1 MSVPQQFPRLGASAC
16 VFRDGRVL
24 IVQRAKPPAER
35 LWSLPGGHVEP
46 GETALAAAR
55 RELGEETGI
64 AADLD
69 HLVGLFDIVRRDEA
83 GAVTL
88 HYAIACYA
96 GHWRSG
102 EAAAAGDALAVR
114 WVGLA
119 ELSGLA
125 LAPHVKDAI
134 GRARTLLNL

>member
-46 GETALAAAR
+46 GETALAAAQ

-64 AADLD
+64 AA
-69 HLVGLFDIVRRDEA
+69 HLEHFVGLFDIIRRDDK

-96 GHWRSG
+96 GLWRSG
-102 EAAAAGDALAVR
+102 EAEAAGDALAVR
-114 WVGLA
+114 WVLPA

-125 LAPHVKDAI
+125 SAPNVKEAI
-134 GRARTLLNL
+134 GRARLLLNI

>member
-24 IVQRAKPPAER
+24 IVQRAKPPAQGI
-35 LWSLPGGHVEP
+35 WSLPGGHVEP
-46 GETALAAAR
+46 GETALAAAQ

-64 AADLD
+64 AAHLE
-69 HLVGLFDIVRRDEA
+69 HLVGLFDIIRRDDQ

-96 GHWRSG
+96 GLWRSG
-102 EAAAAGDALAVR
+102 EAAAASDAMAVR
-114 WVGLA
+114 WVRPT

-125 LAPHVKDAI
+125 FAPHVTEAI

>member
-1 MSVPQQFPRLGASAC
+1 MSIPQQFPKLGASAC

-46 GETALAAAR
+46 GETARAAAQ

-64 AADLD
+64 AADLE
-69 HLVGLFDIVRRDEA
+69 HLVGLFDIIRRDDK
-83 GAVTL
+83 GVVTL

-96 GHWRSG
+96 GRWRSG
-102 EAAAAGDALAVR
+102 EAAAASDALAVR
-114 WVGLA
+114 WARLA

-134 GRARTLLNL
+134 GRARMLLNL

>member
-1 MSVPQQFPRLGASAC
+1 MTAPQQFPRLGASAC

-24 IVQRAKPPAER
+24 IVQRGKEPGR
-35 LWSLPGGHVEP
+35 GIWSLPGGHVEP
-46 GETALAAAR
+46 GETALAAAQ

-69 HLVGLFDIVRRDEA
+69 HLVGLFDIVRRDDQ

-102 EAAAAGDALAVR
+102 EAAAAGDAMAVR
-114 WVGLA
+114 WVVPD

-125 LAPHVKDAI
+125 FAPHVRQAI
-134 GRARTLLNL
+134 ERARVLLRL

>member
-1 MSVPQQFPRLGASAC
+1 MSTSQQFPKLGASAC

-24 IVQRAKPPAER
+24 IVQRAKPPAR
-35 LWSLPGGHVEP
+35 GIWSLPGGHVEP
-46 GETALAAAR
+46 GETALAAAQ

-64 AADLD
+64 AAHLE
-69 HLVGLFDIVRRDEA
+69 HLVGLFDIIRRDDQ

-96 GHWRSG
+96 GHWLSG
-102 EAAAAGDALAVR
+102 EAEAASDALAAR
-114 WVGLA
+114 WVLPA

-125 LAPHVKDAI
+125 FAPHVKDAI
-134 GRARTLLNL
+134 GRARILLNL

>member
-1 MSVPQQFPRLGASAC
+1 MTAAQQLPRLGASAC

-24 IVQRAKPPAER
+24 IVQRGKEPGR
-35 LWSLPGGHVEP
+35 GIWSLPGGHVEP
-46 GETALAAAR
+46 GETALEAAQ

-64 AADLD
+64 AADLAQ
-69 HLVGLFDIVRRDEA
+69 LVGLYDIIRRDAA

-96 GHWRSG
+96 GLWASG
-102 EAAAAGDALAVR
+102 EAVAAGDAMAAR
-114 WVGLA
+114 WVSPAEMPGLA
-119 ELSGLA
+119 F
-125 LAPHVKDAI
+125 APHVKDAI